1 MGDKGQ
7 ITGNTNSNYVFYV
20 SELEATPLKGHF
32 RKMDAGIEIVEHI
45 KRSVQGSKV
54 MRYTEYSGEMINA
67 DSVGIVFPA
76 HNWGISLAVL
86 TFLSHL
92 RIKRGT
98 YVYAVAV
105 GETLSGDVDYTV
117 YDRVKLLEQFER
129 IFSKKSL
136 GCKSDI
142 FVRCI
147 DRKRMHGSTEENLR
161 GETDKVK
168 SIKHVLSG
176 LLFHTLDNISSME
189 RLDGDDRYYEE
200 TKQAAVDVV
209 NRMAVTVDM
218 DAKQS
223 KTGTT
228 YYEEKSNIVPIDAY
242 TQSKSKRISLS
253 NVYLDEDIF
262 RGVKLCQVM

>member
-7 ITGNTNSNYVFYV
+7 IMDRKYDNYIFYV
-20 SELEATPLKGHF
+20 SELEDTPLKGHF
-32 RKMDAGIEIVEHI
+32 NKMDAGKEIVDHI
-45 KRSVQGSKV
+45 KRCVPSCKV
-54 MRYTEYSGEMINA
+54 MKYTEYGGELINA

-76 HNWGISLAVL
+76 HRWGISLAVM

-92 RIKRGT
+92 RIKSGT
-98 YVYAVAV
+98 YVYAVPI
-105 GETLSGDVDYTV
+105 GETLSGDVDYTI

-129 IFSKKSL
+129 VFSKKSL

-176 LLFHTLDNISSME
+176 LLFHTLDSINAME
-189 RLDGDDRYYEE
+189 KLDEDDRYYEE
-200 TKQAAVDVV
+200 TK
-209 NRMAVTVDM
+209 
-218 DAKQS
+218 S
-223 KTGTT
+223 K
-228 YYEEKSNIVPIDAY
+228 KSNIIPIEAY
-242 TQSKSKRISLS
+242 SSSRSRKISLS
-253 NVYLDEDIF
+253 NIYLDEDVF

>member
-7 ITGNTNSNYVFYV
+7 ILNSKSNNYIFYV
-20 SELEATPLKGHF
+20 SELEDTPLKGHF

-45 KRSVQGSKV
+45 KRSVPGSKV
-54 MRYTEYSGEMINA
+54 MKYTEYGGEVISA

-76 HNWGISLAVL
+76 HTWGISLAVL

-92 RIKRGT
+92 KFRRGT

-117 YDRVKLLEQFER
+117 CERMKLLEQFER
-129 IFSKKSL
+129 IFSKKSM

-147 DRKRMHGSTEENLR
+147 DRKRLHGSTEENLR

-176 LLFHTLDNISSME
+176 LLFHTLDSISSME
-189 RLDGDDRYYEE
+189 RLDEDDRYYEG
-200 TKQAAVDVV
+200 TK
-209 NRMAVTVDM
+209 
-218 DAKQS
+218 S
-223 KTGTT
+223 K
-228 YYEEKSNIVPIDAY
+228 KSNIIPIEAY
-242 TQSKSKRISLS
+242 TQTRSRNISLS
-253 NVYLDEDIF
+253 NIYLDEDVF
-262 RGVKLCQVM
+262 RGVKICQVM